1 MNRVVRLSLA
11 IIASA
16 LLFVTLLLGSDD
28 TNVHAQQG
36 DVPTPTPA
44 NVPGPVFDIQGLP
57 LEGKVSPPRYLNL
70 DSNLNRV
77 VEQARTGQLTTR
89 AAAASAP
96 KYHGQSV
103 AVTLYIIEGYADAIA
118 SYLEANGA
126 SPRNIDADYIEAY
139 IPVSLLAEAS
149 EREGVLSARTII
161 PPHPDQGSVVSGGV
175 AAHGVP
181 SWHAAGYKGRDVKIG
196 VIDLSFKGFAGLMG
210 SELPATV
217 QARCYASVGNFT
229 TNLSDCISTSSPERS
244 RRHGT
249 AVTEALFDIAPQADY
264 YISDAGSYRDLL
276 NTVNWMVSQGVDV
289 INMSLAWGF
298 DGPGDG
304 TSYYSNA
311 PLKSVDAAVT
321 GGIIWVNGAGNSARD
336 SWYGAFEDSDADGVH
351 EFNASGNECNRVT
364 IDLDPLEGF
373 TAQLRWA
380 DSWGG
385 ASKDLNLYLI
395 SDPGSTFSLSDAV
408 ATSENNQVGAGNDI
422 PYEWISIDHGDIA
435 NGEYCLAVNQTSGA
449 APSWI
454 QLLLWGASDDL
465 QNYVSA
471 HSIGNP
477 AESRNAGMLSAGAA
491 PFSNTSTIESFSSR
505 GPTTDNRTKPD
516 IVGADGGT
524 SSTRG
529 TWKGTS
535 QASPHV
541 AGLAALVK
549 QVYPS
554 RSPSSIASY
563 LKDNALGRDT
573 VPNNTWGYGF
583 ARLPP
588 PPDTTLSAL
597 TLSDIDFGTLT
608 SDTTSYFASVA
619 NSVTQTMIT
628 PTLNDSEASYVIKIG
643 GVTDEDG
650 TVSLA
655 EGINVITVEVTADDD
670 ETKKSYTV
678 TVSRIGTLALTYK
691 ENGTA
696 SLHTLSANGLEQS
709 TTTWSLEGTDYYYFT
724 IGSTGILSFASS
736 PDYESP
742 ADSGGDNVYEVTV
755 SAKDAVLNSTA
766 VEVTVTVEDVDEPP
780 LITGVS
786 TIDDYDENGS
796 GDVATYT
803 AIDPEGDSNVTW
815 SLAGPDRGDFDITG
829 GVLTFRNVPDYEH
842 AADSGG
848 NNHYE
853 VTVQATDA
861 NNKRGE
867 LHIDVIVKNVDE
879 PPVITG
885 PDTVDDYP
893 ENSAASRQVGR
904 YTASDPEG
912 ATVTLSL
919 TGTDSDDFTFASNV
933 VLTFK
938 ESPDYEEQRSYRVT
952 VRAEAGSHTIDRVVT
967 INIQDVEEPGT
978 VTFSKVQPQEGTQL
992 TATLDDDDG
1001 PTGTTWQ
1008 WYRTSSRGSA
1018 STAITGADS
1027 QSYTPDAT
1035 DVGRYLRVVAS
1046 YDDGHG
1052 TGKSVSAVSANR
1064 VQEAPPVPEPPVF
1077 PTDGNYDRSIS
1088 ESLRAGSNVG
1098 APVTASDGNNDRL
1111 TYSIA
1116 ASDEFEIVESTGQ
1129 LRTKV
1134 ELDHE
1139 GREQYSVTVTATDP
1153 SGLTDTVSVTITVE
1167 DLNET
1172 PVVSGESSLEL
1183 EEGTGTGIT
1192 LAAYTST
1199 DPDREGIDLNLSGTD
1214 SEDFILGGGGLTF
1227 NEVPNF
1233 EEPADSNRDNRYQIT
1248 VEAREQGDGTSVGR
1262 LNVTISVTN
1271 VDEPGVL
1278 EVNVEEPRVGQTM
1291 RLKVEDEDGGVSVR
1305 EWEWERGDP
1314 NGSCTAVTTWESI
1327 NSARSSSYT
1336 PTAADQGHCI
1346 RATAFYNDR
1355 AGTGRIEQFLTP
1367 SSVETGPFFTQEPPD
1382 YRVQEATAEGRSI
1395 GRVQA
1400 QHSNRGEVL
1409 TYRLSGD
1416 DARYFTIDSNAQLKT
1431 SATPLDYETR
1441 SDKDAVVVI
1450 TAGDESGQTAT
1461 ITAMI
1466 SVIEV
1471 NEGPEI
1477 SLVGSTPGSV
1487 PENYDPSLVLAR
1499 YTATDPEGGTVSR
1512 WRTSG
1517 TDGGDFAIN
1526 EQGELRFRYT
1536 PDYERPAD
1544 SNRDNI
1550 YVFTVQVSDGR
1561 HYGTFDETVAVT
1573 PVDEPPTITTTSS
1586 SARALR
1592 QNENQT
1598 SRLYT
1603 YSATD
1608 PEGGTVT
1615 WSVGGVDGRFF
1626 AIDERGQF
1634 SFSESSP
1641 PDFEQPGDSGKDN
1654 VYDVTIQAWDDGFNT
1669 ASLPVTVT
1677 VREVNEGPEVTGG
1690 RFSFTINENQDLP
1703 NAIYAA
1709 TDPEGGSVTRW
1720 SLGGSDGGDFTI
1732 SEAGVLT
1739 FRHLPDYERPADSNR
1754 DNVYELQVRP
1764 YDGRYYGSFDV
1775 TVTVN
1780 DVNEPPTITTTSA
1793 SATTLRQKE
1802 NLTNRLYTY
1811 RATDPEGSTVTWSV
1825 GGTDGRYFAIDE
1837 RGQFSF
1843 REEDPPD
1850 FDQPGDSGRDNVYEV
1865 TIQARDDGSNTRA
1878 LSVTVTVTNDAE
1890 GVEPTISTRNPPSS
1904 YRENGTSAVY
1914 TFRASDP
1921 QRQSITWSLEGE
1933 DRGDF
1938 TLTEDSS
1945 GRGVLAFSVPPDF
1958 EDPSDS
1964 DRQNDYEL
1972 TVIATDEDG
1981 HSDRLSFTITV
1992 TAVDEG
1998 PEVSGPSTFTIA
2010 ENRGLSNAVYTATDP
2025 EGANVA
2031 RWSVGGRDGGDFSI
2045 TQGGTLYFR
2054 NLPDYERPAD
2064 SNRDNVYEVTI
2075 QPSDGRNTGSYPVTV
2090 TVTDVNE
2097 PPEIR
2102 RGSTTSFTQ
2111 QENRTSRLYT
2121 YSATDPEEGAVTWSV
2136 GGTDGNNFTI
2146 DERGQFSF
2154 REENPPDFD
2163 TPADDD
2169 EDNVYN
2175 ATIQARDPESNTA
2188 SLSVTVTVTEVN
2200 EGPVIT
2206 RQGSAPGSVPENHGA
2221 DQVLATYT
2229 AADPERPSVRITGW
2243 STAGTDGGDF
2253 VINALGELRFRNTPD
2268 YERPADSNRDNVYEV
2283 TIRASDGRNT
2293 GTLEE
2298 VQVVTVT
2305 DVNEPPTIITTSRT
2319 AFTQQENRTSVL
2331 YTFRATD
2338 PEGATVTWSA
2348 GGTDGRYFAID
2359 EQGRFSFREDSPPDF
2374 DSPGDADRNNV
2385 YNVTVQARD
2394 PESNTSSLDVVVTV
2408 TDHNENV
2415 EPTISTR
2422 RPPTTYRENG
2432 TAAVYTFRASDPQSG
2447 TTITWSLT
2455 GTDAGDFTVTADS
2468 SGRGVLTFASSP
2480 DFESPADADR
2490 DNTYELAVVAT
2501 DDEGNTDRVDF
2512 TITVTN
2518 HNEGVEPTISTRRPP
2533 TTYRENG
2540 TSTIYTFRASDPQS
2554 GTTIS
2559 WSLTGTDA
2567 GDFTIT
2573 VDTSGR
2579 GVLTFNS
2586 VPDFESPADSD
2597 QDNAYELAVV
2607 AADGDGNSDRVAF
2620 AITVTDVN
2628 EPPVVTLNGTATTTV
2643 PENTADTQ
2651 VLARFAARDP
2661 ENPSA
2666 GIYRWSTSGRDGGD
2680 FVISELGELRFRA
2693 SPDYE
2698 RPADSDRDNVYEV
2711 TVRASDGSSYG
2722 MPENTLTITI
2732 SQMNEPPVITTKSRT
2747 EFSLRENSTSTIYT
2761 YRATDQDDSDLISW
2775 SVEGADGGDF
2785 AIHTGVLTF
2794 RLLPD
2799 LENPVDA
2806 DEDNVYEITVVAS
2819 DQAGLRDTVNAVITI
2834 TDQSEGPVIAGRT
2847 SYTVAENYDITQ
2859 ALGTFTATD
2868 AKDGRTVY
2876 PQWLLSGRDG
2886 GDFVIDRSSGALTFR
2901 DTPDYDRPA
2910 DSDRDNVY
2918 EVTVRG
2924 HDSQAYGDLNIT
2936 ITVTNINEAA
2946 PVVSGRNTHTVR
2958 ENTASAFYT
2967 YRAADSDLDDT
2978 VAWSVEGTDGED
2990 FAIDGN
2996 GALSFGSTPDYETP
3010 VDSDSNNVYALTV
3023 VATDGGG
3030 LRGTFAVVA
3039 SVTELNEGPAVTG
3052 TASFTVNENND
3063 LTNATYSASDPEA
3076 TGGVTTTIT
3085 WSVSGRD
3092 GGDFTIDRETGVL
3105 TFRTLPDHER
3115 PADGNRDN
3123 EYEVTVRAYDG
3134 RNYGTFDVTVTVLDV
3149 SEIAGPTSL
3158 DRSENFTGVLAT
3170 YAAAGQGALDATP
3183 AWRLTG
3189 TDGGDFSIDEQGQL
3203 TFRYSPDYERPAD
3216 SNRDNVYDFVVQVS
3230 DGSYYET
3237 FDVTIT
3243 VTPVNEPPAITGR
3256 DSLSFRENTPVT
3268 TSLYTYR
3275 AIDSE
3280 GDDFAWHLDGLDAGD
3295 FSITTDNSGRGVLT
3309 FASPPNFDS
3318 PTGSGT
3324 DGNEYLVTVQARD
3337 DQGNTGEFPV
3347 TITVTDQNEGAT
3359 VSGRTEI
3366 AVEEN
3371 RDATLVLATYTA
3383 SDPEGQAITRWSLG
3397 GSDSGDFSIS
3407 EDGELTFRNTPDYDR
3422 PADSNLDNE
3431 YLVAVRAYDGSAYG
3445 NLDVTVTVSNVNE
3458 HDPVIRSGSRTSFSY
3473 WEEGTSTVYSYSA
3486 TDQDKDDTITWTTAG
3501 SDGALFEFDDRNALS
3516 FREPP
3521 DYEDPRD
3528 AGRDNEYELGVV
3540 AMDSGGRSHRLDV
3553 TVAVTEV
3560 DEGPEI
3566 TGTTAYTVAEGQE
3579 LSGAIFSATDPED
3592 PSIEVTNWRTSGID
3606 GGDFTMSED
3615 GELSFRST
3623 TDYER
3628 PADSNR
3634 DNVYIFTVQVSDGH
3648 NFGSL
3653 DVTVTVTD
3661 LNESNPEV
3669 SGRDTLSVRENTTST
3684 LYTFS
3689 ARDMDRGAEIMWSVR
3704 GTDSDDFSISDEG
3717 ELSFSSNPDHEQP
3730 ADADSDNVYELTVVA
3745 SDGQNEGTLDVTVTV
3760 NEVNE
3765 GPEISGR
3772 DTLNVSENH
3781 DEVLATYSGTDP
3793 EDTSAEI
3800 TSWSVTGR
3808 DGGDFT
3814 INDLGKLTFRSPPD
3828 YERPA
3833 DSDRDNE
3840 YEVTVR
3846 ASDGQVYGT
3855 YDVTVTVEAVD
3866 EAPEFQSGSRNSF
3879 SYRENGTSV
3888 LYTYRATDPEGADVS
3903 WSVSGTDGGDFA
3915 ITTDSSSRG
3924 VLSFEE
3930 PPDYDDPADDD
3941 DDSEYEVTVVATD
3954 QTGHAA
3960 SLAVT
3965 VTVTDVNEGPTVSGT
3980 AEYTV
3985 RENHEAALGTYTA
3998 RDPED
4003 PSLEITR
4010 WSVTGRDGG
4019 DFAINEDGELSFRS
4033 PPDYERPADGNR
4045 DNVYEVTVRASD
4057 GSYYG
4062 NFEVT
4067 VTVEAVNE
4075 PPDITGDEAIS
4086 YQENGDRALE
4096 TYRATDPEKADITWG
4111 LSGTDAGAFAISET
4125 GVLTFRNLPDYED
4138 PEDSDDDNVY
4148 EVTVEATDED
4158 GETGRLEVQVTVT
4171 NVTD

>member
-1 MNRVVRLSLA
+1 MNRLLSLSLA
-11 IIASA
+11 LAASA
-16 LLFVTLLLGSDD
+16 LLLIGLLAGSRSAS
-28 TNVHAQQG
+28 VHAQQG
-36 DVPTPTPA
+36 GAPTPTPA
-44 NVPGPVFDIQGLP
+44 TVPGPVFDIQSLP
-57 LEGKVSPPRYLNL
+57 LEGKVSPPRYPNL

-96 KYHGQSV
+96 LHYSQSV

-311 PLKSVDAAVT
+311 PLKSVDAAVN

-336 SWYGAFEDSDADGVH
+336 SWYGAFEDSDSDGVH

-477 AESRNAGMLSAGAA
+477 AESRNSGMLAAGAA

-524 SSTRG
+524 SSSRG
-529 TWKGTS
+529 TWRGTS

-588 PPDTTLSAL
+588 PPDATLSAL

-619 NSVTQTMIT
+619 NSVTQTTIT

-655 EGINVITVEVTADDD
+655 EGINVITVEVTDDDD

-786 TIDDYDENGS
+786 TIDDYDENGA

-803 AIDPEGDSNVTW
+803 AIDPEGDGNITW
-815 SLAGPDRGDFDITG
+815 SLAGADRGDFDITG

-879 PPVITG
+879 PPVIAG

-904 YTASDPEG
+904 YAASDPEG

-919 TGTDSDDFTFASNV
+919 TGTDSDDFTFASNG
-933 VLTFK
+933 VLAFK

-952 VRAEAGSHTIDRVVT
+952 VRAEAGSHTVNKTVT
-967 INIQDVEEPGT
+967 VNIQNVEEAGA
-978 VTFSKVQPQEGTQL
+978 VTLSAVQPQEGIIL

-1001 PTGTTWQ
+1001 PTGITWQ
-1008 WYRTSSRGSA
+1008 WYRTSSRGSNGNP
-1018 STAITGADS
+1018 ITNADS
-1027 QSYTPDAT
+1027 ESYTPGAA
-1035 DVGRYLRVVAS
+1035 DVGSYLRAVAS
-1046 YDDGHG
+1046 YDDGYG
-1052 TGKSVSAVSANR
+1052 DDKNAAAVSSNR
-1064 VQEAPPVPEPPVF
+1064 VQEAPPAPAPPVF
-1077 PTDGNYDRSIS
+1077 PADGDYDRTIR
-1088 ESLRAGSNVG
+1088 ENLRAGRNVG
-1098 APVTASDGNNDRL
+1098 APVTATDGNNDRL

-1129 LRTKV
+1129 LRTKA
-1134 ELDHE
+1134 ELDYE
-1139 GREQYSVTVTATDP
+1139 GREQHFVTVTATDP
-1153 SGLTDTVSVTITVE
+1153 GGLTDTVSVTITV
-1167 DLNET
+1167 
-1172 PVVSGESSLEL
+1172 
-1183 EEGTGTGIT
+1183 
-1192 LAAYTST
+1192 T
-1199 DPDREGIDLNLSGTD
+1199 D
-1214 SEDFILGGGGLTF
+1214 
-1227 NEVPNF
+1227 
-1233 EEPADSNRDNRYQIT
+1233 
-1248 VEAREQGDGTSVGR
+1248 
-1262 LNVTISVTN
+1262 
-1271 VDEPGVL
+1271 
-1278 EVNVEEPRVGQTM
+1278 
-1291 RLKVEDEDGGVSVR
+1291 
-1305 EWEWERGDP
+1305 
-1314 NGSCTAVTTWESI
+1314 
-1327 NSARSSSYT
+1327 
-1336 PTAADQGHCI
+1336 
-1346 RATAFYNDR
+1346 
-1355 AGTGRIEQFLTP
+1355 
-1367 SSVETGPFFTQEPPD
+1367 
-1382 YRVQEATAEGRSI
+1382 
-1395 GRVQA
+1395 
-1400 QHSNRGEVL
+1400 
-1409 TYRLSGD
+1409 
-1416 DARYFTIDSNAQLKT
+1416 
-1431 SATPLDYETR
+1431 
-1441 SDKDAVVVI
+1441 
-1450 TAGDESGQTAT
+1450 
-1461 ITAMI
+1461 
-1466 SVIEV
+1466 V

-1477 SLVGSTPGSV
+1477 SRVGSAPGSV
-1487 PENYDPSLVLAR
+1487 RENYDPSLVLAR

-1517 TDGGDFAIN
+1517 TDGGDFVIS
-1526 EQGELRFRYT
+1526 EQGELRFRNS

-1544 SNRDNI
+1544 SNRDNV

-1561 HYGTFDETVAVT
+1561 VYGNFEETVTVT

-1586 SARALR
+1586 SATELR

-1603 YSATD
+1603 YRATD
-1608 PEGGTVT
+1608 PEQGTIT
-1615 WSVGGVDGRFF
+1615 WSVGGTDGRYFD
-1626 AIDERGQF
+1626 IDERGQF
-1634 SFSESSP
+1634 SFDESSP
-1641 PDFEQPGDSGKDN
+1641 PDFEQPGDSGRDN
-1654 VYDVTIQAWDDGFNT
+1654 VYDATIQARDDGFNT

-1677 VREVNEGPEVTGG
+1677 V
-1690 RFSFTINENQDLP
+1690 
-1703 NAIYAA
+1703 A
-1709 TDPEGGSVTRW
+1709 
-1720 SLGGSDGGDFTI
+1720 
-1732 SEAGVLT
+1732 
-1739 FRHLPDYERPADSNR
+1739 
-1754 DNVYELQVRP
+1754 
-1764 YDGRYYGSFDV
+1764 
-1775 TVTVN
+1775 
-1780 DVNEPPTITTTSA
+1780 
-1793 SATTLRQKE
+1793 
-1802 NLTNRLYTY
+1802 
-1811 RATDPEGSTVTWSV
+1811 
-1825 GGTDGRYFAIDE
+1825 
-1837 RGQFSF
+1837 
-1843 REEDPPD
+1843 
-1850 FDQPGDSGRDNVYEV
+1850 
-1865 TIQARDDGSNTRA
+1865 
-1878 LSVTVTVTNDAE
+1878 NDAE
-1890 GVEPTISTRNPPSS
+1890 GVEPTISTRRPPAT

-1914 TFRASDP
+1914 TFRASEP
-1921 QRQSITWSLEGE
+1921 QRGPIAWTLEGD
-1933 DRGDF
+1933 DRRDF
-1938 TLTEDSS
+1938 TITGDSS

-1981 HSDRLSFTITV
+1981 HSDRLSFTINV

-2010 ENRGLSNAVYTATDP
+2010 ENQGLSNAVYSATDP

-2054 NLPDYERPAD
+2054 SPPDYERPAD
-2064 SNRDNVYEVTI
+2064 SNRDNVYELSI
-2075 QPSDGRNTGSYPVTV
+2075 QPSDGRNTGSHPVTV

-2097 PPEIR
+2097 APEIR

-2111 QENRTSRLYT
+2111 PENRTTRLYT
-2121 YSATDPEEGAVTWSV
+2121 YSATDPERGAITWSV
-2136 GGTDGNNFTI
+2136 GGMDGRFFTI

-2154 REENPPDFD
+2154 KEDSPPDFD
-2163 TPADDD
+2163 TPEDDGR
-2169 EDNVYN
+2169 DNLYN
-2175 ATIQARDPESNTA
+2175 VTIEARDPESNTA
-2188 SLSVTVTVTEVN
+2188 SLLVTVRVTEVN

-2206 RQGSAPGSVPENHGA
+2206 RQGNAPGSVPENHGVN
-2221 DQVLATYT
+2221 QVLARYT
-2229 AADPERPSVRITGW
+2229 ASDPERPSVRITGW

-2253 VINALGELRFRNTPD
+2253 VINALGELRFHNSPD

-2305 DVNEPPTIITTSRT
+2305 DVNEPPTITTTSRT
-2319 AFTQQENRTSVL
+2319 TFSQPENRNSTL

-2338 PEGATVTWSA
+2338 PEGGAVTWTA
-2348 GGTDGRYFAID
+2348 AGTDGRFFAID

-2374 DSPGDADRNNV
+2374 DAPGDADRNNE
-2385 YNVTVQARD
+2385 YDVTVQARD
-2394 PESNTSSLDVVVTV
+2394 DVFNSSSLDVVVTV

-2415 EPTISTR
+2415 EPTITTR
-2422 RPPTTYRENG
+2422 RPPSTYRENG
-2432 TAAVYTFRASDPQSG
+2432 TSTIYTFRASDPQSG

-2455 GTDAGDFTVTADS
+2455 GTDGGDFTIDRDS
-2468 SGRGVLTFASSP
+2468 SGRGVLAFASPP

-2490 DNTYELAVVAT
+2490 DNEYELAVVAA

-2512 TITVTN
+2512 TIAVTN

-2540 TSTIYTFRASDPQS
+2540 TSTVYTFRASDPQP
-2554 GTTIS
+2554 GTTIR
-2559 WSLTGTDA
+2559 WSLNGTDA

-2586 VPDFESPADSD
+2586 PPDFESPADSD

-2607 AADGDGNSDRVAF
+2607 AADGDGNSDRVDFTIAVTDINEGPQIRLEGAATTTVPENTADTQVLARFTATDPEGGTVSRWRTSGTDGGDFVISEQGELRFRNSPDYERPADSNRDNVYVFTVQVSDGRYYGTFEETVTVTPVNEPPIITTTSSSATALRQNENQTSRLYTYRATDPEGSTVTWAAGGVDGRFFTIDERGQFSFKQENPPDFEQPGDSGRDNVYDVTVQVRDDGFNTASLPVKVTVREVNEGPEVTDGQSAF
-2620 AITVTDVN
+2620 TISENQDLPNAVYSGFDPEGGTVTRWTVGGRDGGDFTITQEGLLTFRNLPDYERPADSNRDNTYELQVRPYDGRYYGSFDVTVTVTPVNESPTITTTSSSATALQQKENQTSRLYTYRATDPEQGTITWLVGGTDGRFFTIDERGQFSFSESSPPDFEHPGDSGRDNVYDATIQARDDGFNTASLPVTVTVANDAEGVEPTIGTRRPPSTYRENGTSAVYTFRASDPQRQSITWTLEGDDRRDFTITGDSSGRGVLAFSVPPDFEDPSDSDRQNDYELTVIATDEDGHSDRLSFTINVTAVDEGPEVSGPSTFTIAENQGLSNAVYSATDPEGANVGRWSVGGRDGGDFSITQGGTLYFRSPPDYERPADSNRDNVYELSIQPSDGRNTGSYPVTVTVTDVN
-2628 EPPVVTLNGTATTTV
+2628 EPPEFRRGSTTSFTQPENRTTRLYTFSATDPEQGTITWSVGGTDGNHFTIDERGQFSFKEDNPPDFDTPGDDGGDNLYNVTIEARDPESNTSRLPVTVRVTEINEGPVITRQGSAPGSVPENQGANQVLARYTASDPERPSVRITGWSTAGTDGGDFVMNALGELRFRNSPDFERPADSNRDNMYEVTIRASDGRNTGTLEEVQVVTVTDVNEPPTITTTSRTTFSQPENRNSTLYTFRATDPEGGAVTWTAAGTDGRFFAIDEQGRFSFREDSPPDFDAPGDAGGDNVYNVTVQARDDVFNSSSLDVVVAVTDHNENVEPTITTRRPPSTYRENGTSTIYTFRASDPQQGTTITWSLTGFDSGDFTITPDSSGRGVLTFNSPPDFESPADADRDNEYELAVVAADDEGNTDRVDFTIAVTNHNEGVEPSISTRRPPSTYRENNTSVVYTFRASDPQRGTTIRWSVTGNDAGDFTITRDSSGRGVLTFNSVPDFESPADANRDNEYELAVMATDDDGNADSVDFTITVTDINEPPVVTLDGTATTTV

-2651 VLARFAARDP
+2651 VLAKYTARDP
-2661 ENPSA
+2661 ENPTA
-2666 GIYRWSTSGRDGGD
+2666 GIYQWSTSGRDGGD
-2680 FVISELGELRFRA
+2680 FVISELGELRFRS

-2698 RPADSDRDNVYEV
+2698 RPADSNRDNVYEV
-2711 TVRASDGSSYG
+2711 TIRASDGRSYG
-2722 MPENTLTITI
+2722 MLEEPLSVTVTEV
-2732 SQMNEPPVITTKSRT
+2732 NEAPVITTKSRT
-2747 EFSLRENSTSTIYT
+2747 EFSLRENSTSVLYT
-2761 YRATDQDDSDLISW
+2761 YRATDQDNSDTIRW

-2785 AIHTGVLTF
+2785 AIYTGVLTF

-2799 LENPVDA
+2799 LENPVDS

-2859 ALGTFTATD
+2859 VLGSYTATD
-2868 AKDGRTVY
+2868 AKDGRTVH
-2876 PQWLLSGRDG
+2876 PQWSLSGRDS
-2886 GDFVIDRSSGALTFR
+2886 GDFVIDRVSGALTFR
-2901 DTPDYDRPA
+2901 NTPDYDRPA
-2910 DSDRDNVY
+2910 DGNRDNVY

-2924 HDSQAYGDLNIT
+2924 HDSRAYGNLNVT
-2936 ITVTNINEAA
+2936 VTVTNINEEA
-2946 PVVSGRNTHTVR
+2946 PVVSGRNSHTVR
-2958 ENTASAFYT
+2958 ENTTSSIYT
-2967 YRAADSDLDDT
+2967 YRATDSDLNDT
-2978 VAWSVEGTDGED
+2978 IVWSTGGADGHLFQVSDRGE
-2990 FAIDGN
+2990 
-2996 GALSFGSTPDYETP
+2996 LSFREAPDFETP
-3010 VDSDSNNVYALTV
+3010 RDAGQDNEYALEV
-3023 VATDGGG
+3023 VATDGEG
-3030 LRGTFAVVA
+3030 LRGTLGITVT
-3039 SVTELNEGPAVTG
+3039 VTELNEGPVVSG
-3052 TASFTVNENND
+3052 TPTFAINENLD
-3063 LTNATYSASDPEA
+3063 LSGATYTASDPEA
-3076 TGGVTTTIT
+3076 IAGVTTTIT
-3085 WSVSGRD
+3085 WSTAGRD
-3092 GGDFTIDRETGVL
+3092 GGDFNIDRETGVL
-3105 TFRTLPDHER
+3105 TFRSLPDYER
-3115 PADGNRDN
+3115 PADSNRDN

-3134 RNYGTFDVTVTVLDV
+3134 RSYGTYDVTVTVL
-3149 SEIAGPTSL
+3149 A
-3158 DRSENFTGVLAT
+3158 
-3170 YAAAGQGALDATP
+3170 
-3183 AWRLTG
+3183 
-3189 TDGGDFSIDEQGQL
+3189 
-3203 TFRYSPDYERPAD
+3203 
-3216 SNRDNVYDFVVQVS
+3216 
-3230 DGSYYET
+3230 
-3237 FDVTIT
+3237 
-3243 VTPVNEPPAITGR
+3243 VNEGPEITGR
-3256 DSLSFRENTPVT
+3256 DAFSYRENG
-3268 TSLYTYR
+3268 TSALYTYR
-3275 AIDSE
+3275 ATDPE
-3280 GDDFAWHLDGLDAGD
+3280 GDEYTWDLGGLDASD
-3295 FSITTDNSGRGVLT
+3295 FEISDRGVLT

-3318 PTGSGT
+3318 PAGSGT
-3324 DGNEYLVTVQARD
+3324 NGNEYLVTVQARD
-3337 DQGNTGEFPV
+3337 DQGNTGELPV

-3366 AVEEN
+3366 AVQEN
-3371 RDATLVLATYTA
+3371 RDPSLVLATYTA

-3407 EDGELTFRNTPDYDR
+3407 GDGELTFRNTPDYDR
-3422 PADSNLDNE
+3422 PADSNRDNE
-3431 YLVAVRAYDGSAYG
+3431 YRITVRAYDGRTYG
-3445 NLDVTVTVSNVNE
+3445 NLDVTITVSNQNE
-3458 HDPVIRSGSRTSFSY
+3458 HDPVIRSGSRTSFNY
-3473 WEEGTSTVYSYSA
+3473 REESTSALYTYRA
-3486 TDQDKDDTITWTTAG
+3486 TDQDKDDVITWTTAG
-3501 SDGALFEFDDRNALS
+3501 TDGHLFEFD
-3516 FREPP
+3516 E
-3521 DYEDPRD
+3521 
-3528 AGRDNEYELGVV
+3528 
-3540 AMDSGGRSHRLDV
+3540 
-3553 TVAVTEV
+3553 
-3560 DEGPEI
+3560 
-3566 TGTTAYTVAEGQE
+3566 Q
-3579 LSGAIFSATDPED
+3579 
-3592 PSIEVTNWRTSGID
+3592 
-3606 GGDFTMSED
+3606 
-3615 GELSFRST
+3615 
-3623 TDYER
+3623 ER
-3628 PADSNR
+3628 PD
-3634 DNVYIFTVQVSDGH
+3634 VQGTARLR
-3648 NFGSL
+3648 GS
-3653 DVTVTVTD
+3653 
-3661 LNESNPEV
+3661 P
-3669 SGRDTLSVRENTTST
+3669 GCRAGQPVRT
-3684 LYTFS
+3684 
-3689 ARDMDRGAEIMWSVR
+3689 A
-3704 GTDSDDFSISDEG
+3704 
-3717 ELSFSSNPDHEQP
+3717 
-3730 ADADSDNVYELTVVA
+3730 
-3745 SDGQNEGTLDVTVTV
+3745 
-3760 NEVNE
+3760 
-3765 GPEISGR
+3765 
-3772 DTLNVSENH
+3772 
-3781 DEVLATYSGTDP
+3781 
-3793 EDTSAEI
+3793 
-3800 TSWSVTGR
+3800 
-3808 DGGDFT
+3808 
-3814 INDLGKLTFRSPPD
+3814 
-3828 YERPA
+3828 
-3833 DSDRDNE
+3833 
-3840 YEVTVR
+3840 
-3846 ASDGQVYGT
+3846 
-3855 YDVTVTVEAVD
+3855 
-3866 EAPEFQSGSRNSF
+3866 
-3879 SYRENGTSV
+3879 
-3888 LYTYRATDPEGADVS
+3888 
-3903 WSVSGTDGGDFA
+3903 
-3915 ITTDSSSRG
+3915 
-3924 VLSFEE
+3924 
-3930 PPDYDDPADDD
+3930 
-3941 DDSEYEVTVVATD
+3941 VVATD
-3954 QTGHAA
+3954 
-3960 SLAVT
+3960 
-3965 VTVTDVNEGPTVSGT
+3965 SGGLSRQ
-3980 AEYTV
+3980 AGCH
-3985 RENHEAALGTYTA
+3985 R
-3998 RDPED
+3998 R
-4003 PSLEITR
+4003 S
-4010 WSVTGRDGG
+4010 DGG
-4019 DFAINEDGELSFRS
+4019 
-4033 PPDYERPADGNR
+4033 
-4045 DNVYEVTVRASD
+4045 
-4057 GSYYG
+4057 
-4062 NFEVT
+4062 
-4067 VTVEAVNE
+4067 
-4075 PPDITGDEAIS
+4075 
-4086 YQENGDRALE
+4086 
-4096 TYRATDPEKADITWG
+4096 
-4111 LSGTDAGAFAISET
+4111 
-4125 GVLTFRNLPDYED
+4125 
-4138 PEDSDDDNVY
+4138 
-4148 EVTVEATDED
+4148 
-4158 GETGRLEVQVTVT
+4158 
-4171 NVTD
+4171 

>member
-1 MNRVVRLSLA
+1 MNRLLSLLLA
-11 IIASA
+11 LAASA
-16 LLFVTLLLGSDD
+16 LLLIGLLAGSRSES
-28 TNVHAQQG
+28 VHAQQG
-36 DVPTPTPA
+36 DVATPTPTTE
-44 NVPGPVFDIQGLP
+44 PGPVFDVQILP
-57 LEGKVSPPRYLNL
+57 TEGKISPPKYPNL
-70 DSNLNRV
+70 DSDLNHII
-77 VEQARTGQLTTR
+77 EQARTGQLTAR
-89 AAAASAP
+89 AAAANAP
-96 KYHGQSV
+96 IHREESV
-103 AVTLYIIEGYADAIA
+103 AVTLYITEGYAQDVWD
-118 SYLEANGA
+118 YLEQSGA
-126 SPRNIDADYIEAY
+126 SPRNIGADYIEAY
-139 IPVSLLAEAS
+139 IPVSLLVEAS
-149 EREGVLSARTII
+149 KREGVVSIRTII
-161 PPHPDQGSVVSGGV
+161 PPHPDQGTIVSGGV

-196 VIDLSFKGFAGLMG
+196 VIDLSFKGFAGLIG

-336 SWYGAFEDSDADGVH
+336 SWYGAFEDSDSDGVH

-477 AESRNAGMLSAGAA
+477 AESRNSGMLAAGAA

-524 SSTRG
+524 SSSRG
-529 TWKGTS
+529 TWRGTS

-588 PPDTTLSAL
+588 PPDATLSAL

-952 VRAEAGSHTIDRVVT
+952 VRAEAGSHTVDRVVT

-978 VTFSKVQPQEGTQL
+978 VTFSKVQPQGGTQL

-1027 QSYTPDAT
+1027 QSYTPTAA

-1214 SEDFILGGGGLTF
+1214 SEDFILGGGVLTF

-1262 LNVTISVTN
+1262 LNVSISVTN

-1382 YRVQEATAEGRSI
+1382 YRVQEATIEGRSI

-1416 DARYFTIDSNAQLKT
+1416 DARYFTIDGNAQLKT

-1441 SDKDAVVVI
+1441 SHKDAVVVI

-1461 ITAMI
+1461 IAMMI

-1517 TDGGDFAIN
+1517 TDGGDFVIN

-1561 HYGTFDETVAVT
+1561 VYGSFEETVTVGD
-1573 PVDEPPTITTTSS
+1573 VNEPPTITTTSS
-1586 SARALR
+1586 SATALR

-1603 YSATD
+1603 YRATD

-1615 WSVGGVDGRFF
+1615 WSVDGTDGRFF
-1626 AIDERGQF
+1626 AIDESGQF
-1634 SFSESSP
+1634 SSKEENP
-1641 PDFEQPGDSGKDN
+1641 PDFEQPGDLGRDN
-1654 VYDVTIQAWDDGFNT
+1654 VYDVTIQARDDGGNT

-1690 RFSFTINENQDLP
+1690 RPSFTINENQDLP

-1720 SLGGSDGGDFTI
+1720 SLGGRDGGDFTI

-1739 FRHLPDYERPADSNR
+1739 FRHLPDYERPADSSR

-1793 SATTLRQKE
+1793 SATRLRQKE
-1802 NLTNRLYTY
+1802 NLTNHLYTY

-1825 GGTDGRYFAIDE
+1825 GGTDGRFFTIEE

-1865 TIQARDDGSNTRA
+1865 TIQARDDGFNTA
-1878 LSVTVTVTNDAE
+1878 SLPVTVTVANDAE
-1890 GVEPTISTRNPPSS
+1890 GVEPTISTRRPPST

-1914 TFRASDP
+1914 TFRASEP
-1921 QRQSITWSLEGE
+1921 QRGPITWTLEGD
-1933 DRGDF
+1933 DRRDF
-1938 TLTEDSS
+1938 TITGDSS

-1958 EDPSDS
+1958 EDPCGCGQAE
-1964 DRQNDYEL
+1964 RL
-1972 TVIATDEDG
+1972 RVDG
-1981 HSDRLSFTITV
+1981 HCHRREWPQRQAFIHHH
-1992 TAVDEG
+1992 
-1998 PEVSGPSTFTIA
+1998 
-2010 ENRGLSNAVYTATDP
+2010 
-2025 EGANVA
+2025 
-2031 RWSVGGRDGGDFSI
+2031 RD
-2045 TQGGTLYFR
+2045 
-2054 NLPDYERPAD
+2054 
-2064 SNRDNVYEVTI
+2064 
-2075 QPSDGRNTGSYPVTV
+2075 
-2090 TVTDVNE
+2090 
-2097 PPEIR
+2097 R
-2102 RGSTTSFTQ
+2102 RGRRS
-2111 QENRTSRLYT
+2111 
-2121 YSATDPEEGAVTWSV
+2121 
-2136 GGTDGNNFTI
+2136 GGIG
-2146 DERGQFSF
+2146 
-2154 REENPPDFD
+2154 
-2163 TPADDD
+2163 
-2169 EDNVYN
+2169 
-2175 ATIQARDPESNTA
+2175 
-2188 SLSVTVTVTEVN
+2188 
-2200 EGPVIT
+2200 
-2206 RQGSAPGSVPENHGA
+2206 
-2221 DQVLATYT
+2221 
-2229 AADPERPSVRITGW
+2229 
-2243 STAGTDGGDF
+2243 
-2253 VINALGELRFRNTPD
+2253 
-2268 YERPADSNRDNVYEV
+2268 
-2283 TIRASDGRNT
+2283 
-2293 GTLEE
+2293 
-2298 VQVVTVT
+2298 
-2305 DVNEPPTIITTSRT
+2305 
-2319 AFTQQENRTSVL
+2319 
-2331 YTFRATD
+2331 
-2338 PEGATVTWSA
+2338 
-2348 GGTDGRYFAID
+2348 
-2359 EQGRFSFREDSPPDF
+2359 
-2374 DSPGDADRNNV
+2374 
-2385 YNVTVQARD
+2385 
-2394 PESNTSSLDVVVTV
+2394 
-2408 TDHNENV
+2408 
-2415 EPTISTR
+2415 
-2422 RPPTTYRENG
+2422 
-2432 TAAVYTFRASDPQSG
+2432 
-2447 TTITWSLT
+2447 
-2455 GTDAGDFTVTADS
+2455 
-2468 SGRGVLTFASSP
+2468 
-2480 DFESPADADR
+2480 
-2490 DNTYELAVVAT
+2490 
-2501 DDEGNTDRVDF
+2501 
-2512 TITVTN
+2512 
-2518 HNEGVEPTISTRRPP
+2518 
-2533 TTYRENG
+2533 
-2540 TSTIYTFRASDPQS
+2540 
-2554 GTTIS
+2554 
-2559 WSLTGTDA
+2559 
-2567 GDFTIT
+2567 
-2573 VDTSGR
+2573 
-2579 GVLTFNS
+2579 
-2586 VPDFESPADSD
+2586 
-2597 QDNAYELAVV
+2597 
-2607 AADGDGNSDRVAF
+2607 
-2620 AITVTDVN
+2620 
-2628 EPPVVTLNGTATTTV
+2628 
-2643 PENTADTQ
+2643 
-2651 VLARFAARDP
+2651 
-2661 ENPSA
+2661 
-2666 GIYRWSTSGRDGGD
+2666 
-2680 FVISELGELRFRA
+2680 
-2693 SPDYE
+2693 
-2698 RPADSDRDNVYEV
+2698 
-2711 TVRASDGSSYG
+2711 
-2722 MPENTLTITI
+2722 
-2732 SQMNEPPVITTKSRT
+2732 
-2747 EFSLRENSTSTIYT
+2747 
-2761 YRATDQDDSDLISW
+2761 
-2775 SVEGADGGDF
+2775 
-2785 AIHTGVLTF
+2785 AIH
-2794 RLLPD
+2794 
-2799 LENPVDA
+2799 
-2806 DEDNVYEITVVAS
+2806 
-2819 DQAGLRDTVNAVITI
+2819 
-2834 TDQSEGPVIAGRT
+2834 
-2847 SYTVAENYDITQ
+2847 
-2859 ALGTFTATD
+2859 
-2868 AKDGRTVY
+2868 
-2876 PQWLLSGRDG
+2876 LS
-2886 GDFVIDRSSGALTFR
+2886 
-2901 DTPDYDRPA
+2901 P
-2910 DSDRDNVY
+2910 
-2918 EVTVRG
+2918 
-2924 HDSQAYGDLNIT
+2924 
-2936 ITVTNINEAA
+2936 
-2946 PVVSGRNTHTVR
+2946 
-2958 ENTASAFYT
+2958 
-2967 YRAADSDLDDT
+2967 
-2978 VAWSVEGTDGED
+2978 
-2990 FAIDGN
+2990 
-2996 GALSFGSTPDYETP
+2996 
-3010 VDSDSNNVYALTV
+3010 
-3023 VATDGGG
+3023 
-3030 LRGTFAVVA
+3030 
-3039 SVTELNEGPAVTG
+3039 
-3052 TASFTVNENND
+3052 
-3063 LTNATYSASDPEA
+3063 
-3076 TGGVTTTIT
+3076 
-3085 WSVSGRD
+3085 
-3092 GGDFTIDRETGVL
+3092 
-3105 TFRTLPDHER
+3105 
-3115 PADGNRDN
+3115 
-3123 EYEVTVRAYDG
+3123 
-3134 RNYGTFDVTVTVLDV
+3134 
-3149 SEIAGPTSL
+3149 
-3158 DRSENFTGVLAT
+3158 
-3170 YAAAGQGALDATP
+3170 
-3183 AWRLTG
+3183 
-3189 TDGGDFSIDEQGQL
+3189 
-3203 TFRYSPDYERPAD
+3203 
-3216 SNRDNVYDFVVQVS
+3216 
-3230 DGSYYET
+3230 
-3237 FDVTIT
+3237 
-3243 VTPVNEPPAITGR
+3243 
-3256 DSLSFRENTPVT
+3256 
-3268 TSLYTYR
+3268 
-3275 AIDSE
+3275 
-3280 GDDFAWHLDGLDAGD
+3280 
-3295 FSITTDNSGRGVLT
+3295 
-3309 FASPPNFDS
+3309 
-3318 PTGSGT
+3318 
-3324 DGNEYLVTVQARD
+3324 
-3337 DQGNTGEFPV
+3337 
-3347 TITVTDQNEGAT
+3347 
-3359 VSGRTEI
+3359 
-3366 AVEEN
+3366 
-3371 RDATLVLATYTA
+3371 
-3383 SDPEGQAITRWSLG
+3383 
-3397 GSDSGDFSIS
+3397 
-3407 EDGELTFRNTPDYDR
+3407 
-3422 PADSNLDNE
+3422 
-3431 YLVAVRAYDGSAYG
+3431 
-3445 NLDVTVTVSNVNE
+3445 
-3458 HDPVIRSGSRTSFSY
+3458 
-3473 WEEGTSTVYSYSA
+3473 
-3486 TDQDKDDTITWTTAG
+3486 
-3501 SDGALFEFDDRNALS
+3501 
-3516 FREPP
+3516 
-3521 DYEDPRD
+3521 
-3528 AGRDNEYELGVV
+3528 
-3540 AMDSGGRSHRLDV
+3540 
-3553 TVAVTEV
+3553 
-3560 DEGPEI
+3560 
-3566 TGTTAYTVAEGQE
+3566 
-3579 LSGAIFSATDPED
+3579 
-3592 PSIEVTNWRTSGID
+3592 
-3606 GGDFTMSED
+3606 
-3615 GELSFRST
+3615 
-3623 TDYER
+3623 
-3628 PADSNR
+3628 
-3634 DNVYIFTVQVSDGH
+3634 
-3648 NFGSL
+3648 
-3653 DVTVTVTD
+3653 
-3661 LNESNPEV
+3661 
-3669 SGRDTLSVRENTTST
+3669 
-3684 LYTFS
+3684 
-3689 ARDMDRGAEIMWSVR
+3689 
-3704 GTDSDDFSISDEG
+3704 
-3717 ELSFSSNPDHEQP
+3717 
-3730 ADADSDNVYELTVVA
+3730 
-3745 SDGQNEGTLDVTVTV
+3745 
-3760 NEVNE
+3760 
-3765 GPEISGR
+3765 
-3772 DTLNVSENH
+3772 
-3781 DEVLATYSGTDP
+3781 
-3793 EDTSAEI
+3793 
-3800 TSWSVTGR
+3800 
-3808 DGGDFT
+3808 
-3814 INDLGKLTFRSPPD
+3814 
-3828 YERPA
+3828 
-3833 DSDRDNE
+3833 
-3840 YEVTVR
+3840 
-3846 ASDGQVYGT
+3846 
-3855 YDVTVTVEAVD
+3855 
-3866 EAPEFQSGSRNSF
+3866 
-3879 SYRENGTSV
+3879 
-3888 LYTYRATDPEGADVS
+3888 
-3903 WSVSGTDGGDFA
+3903 
-3915 ITTDSSSRG
+3915 
-3924 VLSFEE
+3924 
-3930 PPDYDDPADDD
+3930 
-3941 DDSEYEVTVVATD
+3941 
-3954 QTGHAA
+3954 
-3960 SLAVT
+3960 
-3965 VTVTDVNEGPTVSGT
+3965 
-3980 AEYTV
+3980 
-3985 RENHEAALGTYTA
+3985 
-3998 RDPED
+3998 
-4003 PSLEITR
+4003 
-4010 WSVTGRDGG
+4010 
-4019 DFAINEDGELSFRS
+4019 
-4033 PPDYERPADGNR
+4033 
-4045 DNVYEVTVRASD
+4045 
-4057 GSYYG
+4057 
-4062 NFEVT
+4062 
-4067 VTVEAVNE
+4067 
-4075 PPDITGDEAIS
+4075 
-4086 YQENGDRALE
+4086 
-4096 TYRATDPEKADITWG
+4096 
-4111 LSGTDAGAFAISET
+4111 
-4125 GVLTFRNLPDYED
+4125 
-4138 PEDSDDDNVY
+4138 
-4148 EVTVEATDED
+4148 
-4158 GETGRLEVQVTVT
+4158 
-4171 NVTD
+4171 

>member
-1 MNRVVRLSLA
+1 MNRLLSLSLA
-11 IIASA
+11 LAASA
-16 LLFVTLLLGSDD
+16 LLLIGLLAGSRSAS
-28 TNVHAQQG
+28 VHAQQG
-36 DVPTPTPA
+36 GAPTPTPTTE
-44 NVPGPVFDIQGLP
+44 PGPVFDIQILP
-57 LEGKVSPPRYLNL
+57 TEGKISPPRYPNL
-70 DSNLNRV
+70 DSDLNHII
-77 VEQARTGQLTTR
+77 EQARTGRLTAR
-89 AAAASAP
+89 AAAANAP
-96 KYHGQSV
+96 IHREESV
-103 AVTLYIIEGYADAIA
+103 AVTLYITEGYAQDVWN
-118 SYLEANGA
+118 YLEQSGA
-126 SPRNIDADYIEAY
+126 SPRNIGADYIEAY

-149 EREGVLSARTII
+149 EQEGVVGIRTIV
-161 PPHPDQGSVVSGGV
+161 PPHPYQGTIVSGGV

-249 AVTEALFDIAPQADY
+249 GVTEALFDIAPLADY

-321 GGIIWVNGAGNSARD
+321 GGIIWVNGAGNSAKD
-336 SWYGAFEDSDADGVH
+336 SWYGAFEDSDSDGVH

-395 SDPGSTFSLSDAV
+395 PVSASTISLSDAV
-408 ATSENNQVGAGNDI
+408 AISTRSQSGGGNHTPNETI
-422 PYEWISIDHGDIA
+422 RIGHGDII

-454 QLLLWGASDDL
+454 QLLVWGASDDL

-477 AESRNAGMLSAGAA
+477 AESRNSGMLAVGAA
-491 PFSNTSTIESFSSR
+491 RISDTNTIEGFSSR
-505 GPTTDNRTKPD
+505 GPTTDDRTKPD

-524 SSTRG
+524 SSIRG
-529 TWKGTS
+529 TWYGTS

-588 PPDTTLSAL
+588 PPDATLSAL

-619 NSVTQTMIT
+619 NSVTQTTIT
-628 PTLNDSEASYVIKIG
+628 PTLSDSDASYVIKIG

-766 VEVTVTVEDVDEPP
+766 VEITVTVEDVDEPP

-786 TIDDYDENGS
+786 TIDDYDENGA

-803 AIDPEGDSNVTW
+803 AIDPEGDGNITW

-829 GVLTFRNVPDYEH
+829 GVLTFRNVPDYER

-879 PPVITG
+879 PPVIAG

-904 YTASDPEG
+904 YAASDPEG

-919 TGTDSDDFTFASNV
+919 TGTDSDDFTFASNG
-933 VLTFK
+933 VLAFK
-938 ESPDYEEQRSYRVT
+938 ESPDYEEQTRYIIT
-952 VRAEAGSHTIDRVVT
+952 VRAEAGAHTLDKAVT
-967 INIQDVEEPGT
+967 VNIQNVEEPGA
-978 VTFSKVQPQEGTQL
+978 VTLSTVQPQEGTGL

-1008 WYRTSSRGSA
+1008 WYRTSSRGSTG
-1018 STAITGADS
+1018 TAITNANS
-1027 QSYTPDAT
+1027 RFYTPDAT

-1046 YDDGHG
+1046 YEDGHG
-1052 TGKSVSAVSANR
+1052 DDKSATAVSLNR
-1064 VQEAPPVPEPPVF
+1064 VQAAPPALEPPVF
-1077 PTDGNYDRSIS
+1077 PANGDYDRSIR
-1088 ESLRAGSNVG
+1088 ENQRAGSNVG
-1098 APVTASDGNNDRL
+1098 APVTATDGNNDRL

-1139 GREQYSVTVTATDP
+1139 GREQHFVTVTATDP
-1153 SGLTDTVSVTITVE
+1153 SGLTDTVSVTVTVE
-1167 DLNET
+1167 DVDET
-1172 PVVSGESSLEL
+1172 PVVSGPGSLEF

-1199 DPDREGIDLNLSGTD
+1199 DPDLKGIDLDLSGID
-1214 SEDFILGGGGLTF
+1214 SEHFILGGGVLTF

-1233 EEPADSNRDNRYQIT
+1233 EEPADSNRDNRYQVT

-1262 LNVTISVTN
+1262 LNVSISVTN

-1305 EWEWERGDP
+1305 DWKWERGDP

-1382 YRVQEATAEGRSI
+1382 YRVQEATVEGRSI

-1441 SDKDAVVVI
+1441 SHKDAVVVI

-1461 ITAMI
+1461 ITVMI

-1586 SARALR
+1586 SATALR

-1603 YSATD
+1603 YRATD
-1608 PEGGTVT
+1608 PERGTVT

-1626 AIDERGQF
+1626 TIDERGQF
-1634 SFSESSP
+1634 SFKQENP

-1654 VYDVTIQAWDDGFNT
+1654 VYDVTVQVRDDGFNT
-1669 ASLPVTVT
+1669 ASLPVKVT
-1677 VREVNEGPEVTGG
+1677 VREVNEGPEVTSGQ
-1690 RFSFTINENQDLP
+1690 SAFTISENQDLP
-1703 NAIYAA
+1703 NAVYSGF
-1709 TDPEGGSVTRW
+1709 DPEGGTVTRW
-1720 SLGGSDGGDFTI
+1720 TVGGRDGSDFTI
-1732 SEAGVLT
+1732 TQEGLLT
-1739 FRHLPDYERPADSNR
+1739 FRNLPDYESPADSNR
-1754 DNVYELQVRP
+1754 DNTYELQVRP

-1780 DVNEPPTITTTSA
+1780 DVNEPPTITTTSS
-1793 SATTLRQKE
+1793 SATALQQNE
-1802 NLTNRLYTY
+1802 NQTSRLYTY
-1811 RATDPEGSTVTWSV
+1811 RATDPEQGTITWLV

-1843 REEDPPD
+1843 SESSPPD
-1850 FDQPGDSGRDNVYEV
+1850 FEQPGDSGRDNVYDA
-1865 TIQARDDGSNTRA
+1865 TIQARDDGGTTAS
-1878 LSVTVTVTNDAE
+1878 LPVTVTVANDAE
-1890 GVEPTISTRNPPSS
+1890 GVEPTISTRRPPTT

-1921 QRQSITWSLEGE
+1921 QRQSITWTLEGD
-1933 DRGDF
+1933 DRRDF
-1938 TLTEDSS
+1938 TITGDSS

-1981 HSDRLSFTITV
+1981 HSDRLSFTINV

-1998 PEVSGPSTFTIA
+1998 PEISGPSAFTIA
-2010 ENRGLSNAVYTATDP
+2010 ENQPLPNAVYTATDP

-2054 NLPDYERPAD
+2054 SPPDYERPAD
-2064 SNRDNVYEVTI
+2064 SNRDNVYEVSI

-2111 QENRTSRLYT
+2111 PENRTTRLYT
-2121 YSATDPEEGAVTWSV
+2121 FSATDPEQGTITWSV
-2136 GGTDGNNFTI
+2136 GGTDGNHFTI

-2154 REENPPDFD
+2154 KEDSPPDFD
-2163 TPADDD
+2163 TPGDDGR
-2169 EDNVYN
+2169 DNLYN
-2175 ATIQARDPESNTA
+2175 VTIQARDPESNTA
-2188 SLSVTVTVTEVN
+2188 SLQVTVRVTEVN

-2206 RQGSAPGSVPENHGA
+2206 RQGSAPGSVPENHGVN
-2221 DQVLATYT
+2221 QVLATYT
-2229 AADPERPSVRITGW
+2229 ASDPERPSVRITGW
-2243 STAGTDGGDF
+2243 STAGRDGGDF
-2253 VINALGELRFRNTPD
+2253 VMNALGELRFRNSPD
-2268 YERPADSNRDNVYEV
+2268 FERPADSNRDNVYEV

-2305 DVNEPPTIITTSRT
+2305 DVNEPPTITTTSRT
-2319 AFTQQENRTSVL
+2319 TFSQPENRNSTL

-2338 PEGATVTWSA
+2338 PEGGTVTWTA
-2348 GGTDGRYFAID
+2348 AGTDGRFFAID
-2359 EQGRFSFREDSPPDF
+2359 ERGRFSFREDSPPDF
-2374 DSPGDADRNNV
+2374 DAPGDDDRNNE
-2385 YNVTVQARD
+2385 YDVTVQARD
-2394 PESNTSSLDVVVTV
+2394 DVFNSSSLDVVVAV

-2422 RPPTTYRENG
+2422 RPPSTYRENG
-2432 TAAVYTFRASDPQSG
+2432 TSTIYTFRASDPQQG

-2455 GTDAGDFTVTADS
+2455 GTDSSDFTITRDS
-2468 SGRGVLTFASSP
+2468 SGRGVLAFASPP

-2490 DNTYELAVVAT
+2490 DNEYELAVVAT

-2512 TITVTN
+2512 TIAVTN
-2518 HNEGVEPTISTRRPP
+2518 DNEGVEPTISTRRPP
-2533 TTYRENG
+2533 STYRENN
-2540 TSTIYTFRASDPQS
+2540 TSVVYTFRASDPQR
-2554 GTTIS
+2554 GTTIR
-2559 WSLTGTDA
+2559 WSVTGNGG

-2573 VDTSGR
+2573 RDSSGR

-2586 VPDFESPADSD
+2586 VPDFESPADANR
-2597 QDNAYELAVV
+2597 DNEYELAVV
-2607 AADGDGNSDRVAF
+2607 ATDDDGNTDRVDF
-2620 AITVTDVN
+2620 TITVTDVN
-2628 EPPVVTLNGTATTTV
+2628 EPPVVTLDGTATTTV

-2651 VLARFAARDP
+2651 VLARFTARDP
-2661 ENPSA
+2661 ENPTA

-2680 FVISELGELRFRA
+2680 FVISELGELRFRS

-2698 RPADSDRDNVYEV
+2698 RPADSNRDNMYEV
-2711 TVRASDGSSYG
+2711 TIRASDGRSYG
-2722 MPENTLTITI
+2722 MLEEPLSVTVTEV
-2732 SQMNEPPVITTKSRT
+2732 NEAPVITTKSRT
-2747 EFSLRENSTSTIYT
+2747 EFNLRENSTSTIYT
-2761 YRATDQDDSDLISW
+2761 YRATDQDDSDTIRW
-2775 SVEGADGGDF
+2775 SVEGADGEDF
-2785 AIHTGVLTF
+2785 AIYNGVLTF
-2794 RLLPD
+2794 RRLPD

-2806 DEDNVYEITVVAS
+2806 DEDNVYEITVVAA
-2819 DQAGLRDTVNAVITI
+2819 DRAGLRDTVNATITI
-2834 TDQSEGPVIAGRT
+2834 TEQPEGPVIAGRT

-2859 ALGTFTATD
+2859 TLGSYTATD
-2868 AKDGRTVY
+2868 AKDARTVH
-2876 PQWLLSGRDG
+2876 PQWSLAGRDS
-2886 GDFVIDRSSGALTFR
+2886 GDFIIDRDSGALTFR
-2901 DTPDYDRPA
+2901 NTPDYDRPA
-2910 DSDRDNVY
+2910 DGNRDNVY

-2924 HDSQAYGDLNIT
+2924 HDSRAYGNLNVT
-2936 ITVTNINEAA
+2936 VTVTNINEEA
-2946 PVVSGRNTHTVR
+2946 PVVAGRNSHTVR
-2958 ENTASAFYT
+2958 ENTTSSIYT
-2967 YRAADSDLDDT
+2967 YRATDSDLNDT
-2978 VAWSVEGTDGED
+2978 IVWSTGGADGHLFQVSDRGE
-2990 FAIDGN
+2990 
-2996 GALSFGSTPDYETP
+2996 LSFREAPDFETP
-3010 VDSDSNNVYALTV
+3010 RDAGQDNEYALEV
-3023 VATDGGG
+3023 VATDGEG
-3030 LRGTFAVVA
+3030 LRGTLAVTVT
-3039 SVTELNEGPAVTG
+3039 VTELNEGPVVSG
-3052 TASFTVNENND
+3052 TATFTVNENQD
-3063 LTNATYSASDPEA
+3063 LSGATYTASDPEA
-3076 TGGVTTTIT
+3076 IAGVTTSIT

-3092 GGDFTIDRETGVL
+3092 GGDFNIDRETGAL
-3105 TFRTLPDHER
+3105 TFRSLPDYER
-3115 PADGNRDN
+3115 PADSNRDN

-3134 RNYGTFDVTVTVLDV
+3134 RNYGTFDVTVTVL
-3149 SEIAGPTSL
+3149 A
-3158 DRSENFTGVLAT
+3158 
-3170 YAAAGQGALDATP
+3170 
-3183 AWRLTG
+3183 
-3189 TDGGDFSIDEQGQL
+3189 
-3203 TFRYSPDYERPAD
+3203 
-3216 SNRDNVYDFVVQVS
+3216 
-3230 DGSYYET
+3230 
-3237 FDVTIT
+3237 
-3243 VTPVNEPPAITGR
+3243 VNEGPEITGR
-3256 DSLSFRENTPVT
+3256 DTFRYRENG
-3268 TSLYTYR
+3268 TSALYTYR
-3275 AIDSE
+3275 ATDPE
-3280 GDDFAWHLDGLDAGD
+3280 GDEYTWDLGGLDAGD
-3295 FSITTDNSGRGVLT
+3295 FEISDGGVLT

-3318 PTGSGT
+3318 PAGSGT
-3324 DGNEYLVTVQARD
+3324 DGNEYLMTVQARD
-3337 DQGNTGEFPV
+3337 DQGNTGELPV

-3366 AVEEN
+3366 AVQEN
-3371 RDATLVLATYTA
+3371 RDPTLILATYTA

-3407 EDGELTFRNTPDYDR
+3407 GDRELTFRNVPDYDR
-3422 PADSNLDNE
+3422 PADSNRDNE
-3431 YLVAVRAYDGSAYG
+3431 YRVTVRAYDGSAYG
-3445 NLDVTVTVSNVNE
+3445 NLDVTITVSNQNE
-3458 HDPVIRSGSRTSFSY
+3458 HDPVIRSGSSTSFSY
-3473 WEEGTSTVYSYSA
+3473 REESTSTLYTYSA
-3486 TDQDKDDTITWTTAG
+3486 TDQDKDDVITWTMAG
-3501 SDGALFEFDDRNALS
+3501 TDGYLFEFDDRNALT

-3521 DYEDPRD
+3521 DYEDPQD
-3528 AGRDNEYELGVV
+3528 AGRNNEYELTVV
-3540 AMDSGGRSHRLDV
+3540 ATDSGDRSHRLDV
-3553 TVAVTEV
+3553 TVAVTAV

-3566 TGTTAYTVAEGQE
+3566 SGTTTYTVAEGQE
-3579 LSGAIFSATDPED
+3579 LSGASFTARDPED
-3592 PSIEVTNWRTSGID
+3592 PTIDVTNWRTSGTD

-3615 GELSFRST
+3615 GELSFNIT
-3623 TDYER
+3623 PDYER

-3634 DNVYIFTVQVSDGH
+3634 DNVYLLTVQASDGR
-3648 NFGSL
+3648 NYGSL

-3661 LNESNPEV
+3661 QNESNPVV

-3684 LYTFS
+3684 LYTYS

-3704 GTDSDDFSISDEG
+3704 GSDSDDFAISDTG
-3717 ELSFSSNPDHEQP
+3717 ELSFSSNPNHEQP
-3730 ADADSDNVYELTVVA
+3730 VDSNSDNVYEITVVA
-3745 SDGQNEGTLDVTVTV
+3745 SDGSNEGTLDVTVTV
-3760 NEVNE
+3760 TEVNE
-3765 GPEISGR
+3765 GPEISG
-3772 DTLNVSENH
+3772 TTSITVSENY
-3781 DEVLATYSGTDP
+3781 DEVLGTYSGTDP

-3808 DGGDFT
+3808 DGSDFT
-3814 INDLGKLTFRSPPD
+3814 INEDGELSFRNPPD

-3833 DSDRDNE
+3833 DSNRDNE

-3846 ASDGQVYGT
+3846 ASDGQVYGV
-3855 YDVTVTVEAVD
+3855 YEVTVTVEAVD
-3866 EAPEFQSGSRNSF
+3866 EAPEFRQGSRDSF
-3879 SYRENGTSV
+3879 SYRENGTSD
-3888 LYTYRATDPEGADVS
+3888 LYTYRATDPEGADVA
-3903 WSVSGTDGGDFA
+3903 WSVSGTDGEDFE
-3915 ITTDSSSRG
+3915 ISERG
-3924 VLSFEE
+3924 VLSFKE
-3930 PPDYDDPADDD
+3930 PPDYDDPSDDGND
-3941 DDSEYEVTVVATD
+3941 NEYEVTVVATD
-3954 QTGHAA
+3954 QTGHAG
-3960 SLAVT
+3960 SLPVT
-3965 VTVTDVNEGPTVSGT
+3965 VTVTDVNEGPIISGT
-3980 AEYTV
+3980 GEFTV
-3985 RENHEAALGTYTA
+3985 RENHDQVLGTYTA
-3998 RDPED
+3998 HDPEEPTID
-4003 PSLEITR
+4003 
-4010 WSVTGRDGG
+4010 VTNWRTSGTDGG
-4019 DFAINEDGELSFRS
+4019 DFTITQEGELSFRS
-4033 PPDYERPADGNR
+4033 VPDYERPADSNR
-4045 DNVYEVTVRASD
+4045 DNVYLVTVQVSD
-4057 GSYYG
+4057 GRYYG
-4062 NFEVT
+4062 SFEVT

-4086 YQENGDRALE
+4086 YRENSDRALE
-4096 TYRATDPEKADITWG
+4096 TYRATDPEKTDITWG
-4111 LSGTDAGAFAISET
+4111 LSGADSGAFAIGET
-4125 GVLTFRNLPDYED
+4125 GVLTFLNAPDYES
-4138 PEDSDDDNVY
+4138 PTDSGSDNVY